1 MNRLF
6 TIILVL
12 ISFQALA
19 QSKEAKFTLEPLYGI
34 ETSYV
39 AYPSPGKYVTRG
51 TYGARFLYGYNKL
64 SVESELT
71 QTKSNEFYQSK
82 DTKVD
87 DTSNRLSLGIRS
99 TLPLHK
105 FVGVYVRTG
114 ARASQGETEVTTA
127 GVKETKDSP
136 LLVNPYGGAGLQV
149 AISSFLALNVG
160 VTFIRNPENKFDQQW
175 TAALST
181 RFGSIRR

>member
-1 MNRLF
+1 MKKLF
-6 TIILVL
+6 LFIFLPV
-12 ISFQALA
+12 ISFA
-19 QSKEAKFTLEPLYGI
+19 QSKEAKFTLEPLYGL

-51 TYGARFLYGYNKL
+51 TYGARLLYGVNLL

-82 DTKVD
+82 DQRVD

-99 TLPLHK
+99 TIPLHK
-105 FVGVYVRTG
+105 FVGIYVRTG
-114 ARASQGETEVTTA
+114 ARASQGETEITTA
-127 GVKETKDSP
+127 GIKETKDSP

-149 AISSFLALNVG
+149 AVSNIFAINVG
-160 VTFIRNPENKFDQQW
+160 VTLIRNAENKFDQQW

-181 RFGSIRR
+181 RFGTVR

>member
-1 MNRLF
+1 MKKLF
-6 TIILVL
+6 LLIFVPF
-12 ISFQALA
+12 ISFA
-19 QSKEAKFTLEPLYGI
+19 QSQEAKLTLEPLYGL

-51 TYGARFLYGYNKL
+51 TYGARAVYGYNKL
-64 SVESELT
+64 SIESELT
-71 QTKSNEFYQSK
+71 QTRSNEFYQSQ
-82 DTKVD
+82 DQKVN

-114 ARASQGETEVTTA
+114 ARASQGETEITTA

-136 LLVNPYGGAGLQV
+136 LVVNPYGGAGLQV
-149 AISSFLALNVG
+149 AVSSYLALNVG
-160 VTFIRNPENKFDQQW
+160 VTFIRNAENKFDQQW

-181 RFGSIRR
+181 RFGSIRN

>member
-1 MNRLF
+1 MKVF
-6 TIILVL
+6 ILLLLVP
-12 ISFQALA
+12 IASFA
-19 QSKEAKFTLEPLYGI
+19 QSKEAKLTLEPLYGI

-51 TYGARFLYGYNKL
+51 TYGARLLYGYNRL
-64 SVESELT
+64 SLETELT
-71 QTKSNEFYQSK
+71 QTKSNEFYQSQDK
-82 DTKVD
+82 RVE

-114 ARASQGETEVTTA
+114 ARASQGEADITTA
-127 GVKETKDSP
+127 GVRETKDSP

-149 AISSFLALNVG
+149 AFASYLALNIG

-181 RFGSIRR
+181 RFGSVRR

>member
-1 MNRLF
+1 MKKLLLF
-6 TIILVL
+6 ILVSTPI
-12 ISFQALA
+12 ISWS
-19 QSKEAKFTLEPLYGI
+19 QSQEAKFTIEPLYGL

-51 TYGARFLYGYNKL
+51 TYGARLLYGLNKL
-64 SVESELT
+64 SFESELT
-71 QTKSNEFYQSK
+71 QTKSNEFYQSQDK
-82 DTKVD
+82 KVD
-87 DTSNRLSLGIRS
+87 DTSNRLSVGIRS

-105 FVGVYVRTG
+105 FVGIYVRTG
-114 ARASQGETEVTTA
+114 ARASQGETEITTA

-149 AISSFLALNVG
+149 AVSSYLALNIG
-160 VTFIRNPENKFDQQW
+160 VTFIRNAENKFDQQW
-175 TAALST
+175 AAALST

>member
-1 MNRLF
+1 MKKIFLF
-6 TIILVL
+6 IFVPFV
-12 ISFQALA
+12 SFA
-19 QSKEAKFTLEPLYGI
+19 QSQEAKFTLEPLYGL

-51 TYGARFLYGYNKL
+51 TYGARLLYGYNKL
-64 SVESELT
+64 SIESELT
-71 QTKSNEFYQSK
+71 QTRSNEYYQSQ
-82 DTKVD
+82 DQKVE

-99 TLPLHK
+99 TIPLHK

-114 ARASQGETEVTTA
+114 ARASQGEAEITTA

-149 AISSFLALNVG
+149 AISNIMAVNIG
-160 VTFIRNPENKFDQQW
+160 VTMIRNAENKFDQQW

-181 RFGSIRR
+181 RFGSVVR

>member
-1 MNRLF
+1 MKAF
-6 TIILVL
+6 ILLLLVP
-12 ISFQALA
+12 IASLA
-19 QSKEAKFTLEPLYGI
+19 QSKEAKFTLEPLYGL

-51 TYGARFLYGYNKL
+51 TYGARLLYGYNKL
-64 SVESELT
+64 SLESELT
-71 QTKSNEFYQSK
+71 QTKSNEFYQSSDK
-82 DTKVD
+82 RVE

-114 ARASQGETEVTTA
+114 ARASTGETDITTA
-127 GVKETKDSP
+127 GVKETKESP
-136 LLVNPYGGAGLQV
+136 LLVNPYGGAGIQV
-149 AISSFLALNVG
+149 AVASYLALNLG
-160 VTFIRNPENKFDQQW
+160 VTFIRNADNQFDQQW